1 MSNTPLFS
9 IVIPTRNRARLLP
22 NALQSA
28 LEQTHD
34 DYEVIVS
41 DNNCTP
47 ETEQVVRQFANSRVR
62 HVRVDRTLAMPD
74 SWEFGL
80 SHARGE
86 YVTILSD
93 DDAVSPTLLERLHKI
108 VDTKHAKLISW
119 IRYLY
124 VMDDWYVE
132 TERNKLF
139 LGPVSGNVVERA
151 SESTLRRW
159 FDGCSY
165 YSDAPMLFNAC
176 CHRSVIESVKKRAG
190 RLFLGSAPD
199 IASSLALLSEIPSF
213 VFVDDVLSLAGSG
226 KQSIGAN
233 SMHGRSGP
241 FQDFVTELDDEDY
254 PKGPFKAITLTTSV
268 ADTLIRVKAALPEVL
283 ADYHINWLNYFIGCY
298 RDLAGYQSAGSVPQ
312 ADISREREQ
321 LIRLVQQQ
329 PQEIQI
335 EFSRF
340 VTAHEGRVEASMD
353 HPSATLSAAANPY
366 IISGEDGGFNNILE
380 CARRLDSILAPI
392 KEGNFAIAGPG
403 VS

>member
-1 MSNTPLFS
+1 MSDTPLFS
-9 IVIPTRNRARLLP
+9 IVIPTRNRAHLLP

-28 LEQTHD
+28 LGQTHN

-47 ETEQVVRQFANSRVR
+47 ETEEVVRRFGNSRVR
-62 HVRVDRTLAMPD
+62 HVRVDRTLAMPE

-93 DDAVSPTLLERLHKI
+93 DDAVSPTLLERLHKTF
-108 VDTKHAKLISW
+108 DEKQARLISW

-132 TERNKLF
+132 AERNKLF
-139 LGPVSGNVVERA
+139 LGPVSGNIDERS
-151 SESTLRRW
+151 SESMLRRW

-176 CHRSVIESVKKRAG
+176 CHRSVIDSVKKRAG

-199 IASSLALLSEIPSF
+199 IASSLALLSETPSF

-226 KQSIGAN
+226 RQSIGAN

-241 FQDFVTELDDEDY
+241 FQDFVTELDDVDY

-268 ADTLIRVKAALPEVL
+268 ADTLLRVKEALPDVL
-283 ADYHINWLNYFIGCY
+283 ADYHINWSNYFIGCY
-298 RDLAGYQSAGSVPQ
+298 RDLVEYERAGSVPA
-312 ADISREREQ
+312 ADILREKTQ
-321 LIRLVQQQ
+321 LTELVGKQT
-329 PQEIQI
+329 PEIQLA
-335 EFSRF
+335 FSRMKTSF
-340 VTAHEGRVEASMD
+340 GHS
-353 HPSATLSAAANPY
+353 PSATLSAAANPY
-366 IISGEDGGFNNILE
+366 VISGKDAGFNNILE
-380 CARRLDSILAPI
+380 CARMLDSILTTI
-392 KEGNFAIAGPG
+392 KQGNSPLAASNQP
-403 VS
+403 